1 MNPLAQIFNSSVGKK
16 FMMSLTGLFLCA
28 FLLEHLYGN
37 LLLYY
42 DDGGEAFNEYSHN
55 LVHSII
61 IRIVEV
67 FLFAA
72 IIVHIVQAII
82 LTRQNNAARPVKYA
96 VQKSSETSSWFSR
109 NMGLTGSLIFLF
121 LVIHLKNFFVTYR
134 ITGEVTDIAA
144 HVKESFESGWY
155 SAVYVIAIAFLAFH
169 LNHGFQSAFQTLGLN
184 NKKYSPLL
192 KRIGFGF
199 AALIF
204 TGFSSF
210 PVIFYFNLLGR

>member
-1 MNPLAQIFNSSVGKK
+1 MNQLRQIFNSSVGRKLI
-16 FMMSLTGLFLCA
+16 MAITGLFLCA

-42 DDGGEAFNEYSHN
+42 DDGGEAFNEYSHT

-61 IRIVEV
+61 IRIVEI

-72 IIVHIVQAII
+72 IVVHIVQAIT
-82 LTRQNNAARPVKYA
+82 LTRQNSAARPVKYA

-109 NMGLTGSLIFLF
+109 NMGITGSLVFLF

-144 HVKESFESGWY
+144 HVKESFEAGWY

-192 KRIGFGF
+192 KQIGTGF
-199 AALIF
+199 AWLIF
-204 TGFSSF
+204 VGFSSF